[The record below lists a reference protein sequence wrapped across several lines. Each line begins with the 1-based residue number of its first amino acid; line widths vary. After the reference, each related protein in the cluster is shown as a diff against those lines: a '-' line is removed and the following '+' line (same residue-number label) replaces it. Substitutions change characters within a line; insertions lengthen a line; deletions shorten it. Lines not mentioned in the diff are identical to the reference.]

1 MPRVG
6 GSGRITGHTDR
17 RRNGLI
23 EVIVLDPDL
32 VGVD

>member
-1 MPRVG
+1 V
-6 GSGRITGHTDR
+6 SAVHERINGHTDR
-17 RRNGLI
+17 RRDGLI